1 MGMFW
6 RVDKPEQL
14 DDRLKNLGEWL
25 RTNWDWNHQCKIV
38 PQVLREPRTLSQN
51 ALMHV
56 WFKDLSTYFTERN
69 HDLTP
74 EQAKTLMKHL
84 FLGYEDVVI
93 GQTRIKEQLRK
104 TSKLSK
110 GEETQFLS
118 QIQEW
123 ALDKG
128 LTLTCRADCEYM
140 KMKEAQIR

>member
-6 RVDKPEQL
+6 RVSKPEQL
-14 DDRLKNLGEWL
+14 EARLKNLSEWL
-25 RTNWDWNHQCKIV
+25 LENWDWTHECKLV

-56 WFKDLSTYFTERN
+56 WFKDISTYFTERN
-69 HDLTP
+69 YPLTP
-74 EQAKTLMKHL
+74 EQAKDLMKYR
-84 FLGYEDVVI
+84 FLGTEDRVI
-93 GQTRIKEQLRK
+93 GQTVIKDQLRH
-104 TSKLSK
+104 TRDLSK

-123 ALDKG
+123 AQDKG

-140 KMKEAQIR
+140 KLMEAQRQ